1 MMKRNIIL
9 FAVITAMLLCF
20 SSCSTKYIYDADEVV
35 GLTSIQIVEKYGD
48 FDRSPGYPNEDGLYC
63 KTYCGYLI
71 TPASKGLFGSPY
83 PEYFMI
89 YFNEN
94 GVATYATYREIV

>member
-1 MMKRNIIL
+1 MKRKFIL
-9 FAVITAMLLCF
+9 FVVITAILLCF
-20 SSCSTKYIYDADEVV
+20 SSCGTKYKYDADEVV
-35 GLTSIQIVEKYGD
+35 GLTSIQVVEKYGD
-48 FDRSPGYPNEDGLYC
+48 FDWKGYPNAEGLYC
-63 KTYCGYLI
+63 DGRCGYLI

-94 GVATYATYREIV
+94 GVATFARYEKIT